1 MAKTKPIGVRFRE
14 DILDSLKTK
23 FSVGSPQKALVFLE
37 SFYVQHHKLAE
48 NIIDVLKKEKNNVPN
63 IDKTLDVGVTANE
76 VLSDSEKTAIKERIS
91 VLESE
96 LKNPPKTAII
106 GIRQWTN
113 IRETELAKL
122 KKQLSGT

>member
-48 NIIDVLKKEKNNVPN
+48 NIIDVLKKEKNNIPC

-96 LKNPPKTAII
+96 LKNPPKTATI
-106 GIRQWTN
+106 GVNRWIEIRK
-113 IRETELAKL
+113 TELAKL
-122 KKQLSGT
+122 KKQIIT

>member
-48 NIIDVLKKEKNNVPN
+48 NIIDVLKKEKNNVPG
-63 IDKTLDVGVTANE
+63 IDKTLDVGVTVNE

-113 IRETELAKL
+113 IRETELTKL
-122 KKQLSGT
+122 KKQLNLK